1 VEVKTPQLVIIY
13 DNADVKEDLGVN
25 LYCAF
30 GLFLWFCSNFK
41 WSLNKA
47 NVLLRLSDTII
58 TTVGRAVFQSSQCTK
73 NINHWYRWV

>member
-41 WSLNKA
+41 WSL
-47 NVLLRLSDTII
+47 
-58 TTVGRAVFQSSQCTK
+58 
-73 NINHWYRWV
+73 